1 MSRKVVNK
9 GGIGV
14 GAPYDFPGYEYDP
27 VNDSFKD
34 LETGKTFTKDGNA
47 KLEASKSVT
56 VSENGPQII
65 TPSPTYDGM
74 EKVVLDVQV
83 PAGADLEANHAET
96 IDVSQYTEP
105 VEIIPASG
113 KDGMEKCTVTLSNI
127 PSGGATT
134 PLYAW
139 KNENEIAYTLT
150 PNPDSDSSQSQQAA
164 WYDWDAVSK
173 TFRQSFGIWNTDGS
187 SYITWDESTYERD
200 SSLDMIVSGPV
211 QLAFDGDTV
220 LPTGQKVYMFADH
233 NPSTGTADV
242 FCLDTDGVSTPSEL
256 FWTAGAEGS
265 PVYAG
270 TMGNIHFFAPY
281 TG

>member
-83 PAGADLEANHAET
+83 PAGADLEANHTET

-105 VEIIPASG
+105 VEITPASG

-127 PSGGATT
+127 PSGGGMTIVPRYPA
-134 PLYAW
+134 A
-139 KNENEIAYTLT
+139 
-150 PNPDSDSSQSQQAA
+150 SDLPS
-164 WYDWDAVSK
+164 W
-173 TFRQSFGIWNTDGS
+173 
-187 SYITWDESTYERD
+187 ITWDPDYGADLGNS
-200 SSLDMIVSGPV
+200 VPPSGITIAFNITNAFLLTATGDGTTTMG
-211 QLAFDGDTV
+211 QLFEAACDGDQSKLAT
-220 LPTGQKVYMFADH
+220 LSNAYSQGPAAIAYSDTQFAM
-233 NPSTGTADV
+233 
-242 FCLDTDGVSTPSEL
+242 
-256 FWTAGAEGS
+256 AGYYYG
-265 PVYAG
+265 G
-270 TMGNIHFFAPY
+270 
-281 TG
+281 

>member
-34 LETGKTFTKDGNA
+34 LETGKTFTKNGNA

-56 VSENGPQII
+56 VSENGPQIV

-74 EKVVLDVQV
+74 EKVVLNVQV
-83 PAGADLEANHAET
+83 PQGGDIEANKAAT
-96 IDVSQYTEP
+96 IDVSAYTEP
-105 VEIIPASG
+105 VEITPTAG
-113 KDGMEKCTVTLSNI
+113 KDGMEKCTVTLNNI

-139 KNENEIAYTLT
+139 KSGNEIAYTLT
-150 PNPDSDSSQSQQAA
+150 PNPASGLGMYRYNATKRIYEYIS
-164 WYDWDAVSK
+164 Y
-173 TFRQSFGIWNTDGS
+173 IWNTDGS
-187 SYITWDESTYERD
+187 SYITWDEMTYERD
-200 SSLDMIVSGPV
+200 TSNDMVVSGPV
-211 QLAFDGDTV
+211 YIECDADTI
-220 LPTGQKVYMFADH
+220 LPAGQKVYMFAGH

-242 FCLDTDGVSTPSEL
+242 FCIDADGKSRVSEL
-256 FWTAGAEGS
+256 FSAAEGG
-265 PVYAG
+265 PIYAG
-270 TMGNIHFFAPY
+270 TMGNVHFFTAY
-281 TG
+281 TS